1 MRAPRPSPARRRA
14 ADATLTFKRVGSLAD
29 AGNSSEPVVV
39 HVVLDGYSA
48 PLSAGNFADLAL
60 RGFYN
65 GLPLYDGL
73 GLQANKSAV
82 GRNAL
87 GCGTVS
93 ANVTGFVNPYTGDY
107 RVVPLEYKGAQA
119 AEPVYV
125 EEDEAD
131 QSDGATERSWGAL
144 REAQAQNASAAD
156 GAASNATSPQLLPP
170 VRLSGP
176 PSLPF
181 EVDGVLG
188 LFHPPGFPDDAS
200 SQFFWLANPERDGK
214 RLNGRYSAFAV
225 VVGGYA
231 GLLSLRDGDILEEVK
246 LDARGAKLLKRPG
259 RNPQYAL
266 RTRSSSTRDYNMLS
280 AEYLAAQEEIALS
293 SEVPLEGSAPNFRPK
308 RQARGF

>member
-1 MRAPRPSPARRRA
+1 MLPAPRRA
-14 ADATLTFKRVGSLAD
+14 ADATLTFRRIASLAE
-29 AGNSSEPVVV
+29 AGNNTDPVTVRV
-39 HVVLDGYSA
+39 ILDGYSA
-48 PLSAGNFADLAL
+48 PISAGNFADLAL

-73 GLQANKSAV
+73 GLQANKSTV
-82 GRNAL
+82 GKNAL

-119 AEPVYV
+119 LEPVYV

-131 QSDGATERSWGAL
+131 QEGEGEEGEGNATEQGQRTWGSL
-144 REAQAQNASAAD
+144 REAQAQNATAAND
-156 GAASNATSPQLLPP
+156 TAANATSPQLLPP

-176 PSLPF
+176 PALPF

-188 LFHPPGFPDDAS
+188 LFHPPGRPDDAS

-231 GLLSLRDGDILEEVK
+231 DLLSLRAGDMLEEVK
-246 LDARGAKLLKRPG
+246 LDKRGAKMLKRPG
-259 RNPQYAL
+259 RNPQYAT
-266 RTRSSSTRDYNMLS
+266 RTSTKSIRDYNMLS
-280 AEYLAAQEEIALS
+280 GEYLGAQEENALS
-293 SEVPLEGSAPNFRPK
+293 SEVPLERPK
-308 RQARGF
+308 